1 MKVSLKTFMP
11 VLAAGSLLTAS
22 CGTQLNKANS
32 IQIATENC
40 LKQADLD
47 SAAYR
52 NIFNSTI
59 AAKDSD
65 KVEQFNRVAADMKS
79 TFNEI
84 DRILTDEGISSKEY
98 KMENFKLANDVD
110 TSRVYQHFADSWMY
124 KNFFKKIGILTK
136 DVAKQCDEAANK
148 TRPQ

>member
-1 MKVSLKTFMP
+1 MKVLLKSFIP
-11 VLAAGSLLTAS
+11 VIAAGSLITSS
-22 CGTQLNKANS
+22 CKPQSNTNS
-32 IQIATENC
+32 IQTATENC

-47 SAAYR
+47 SAGYR

-65 KVEQFNRVAADMKS
+65 KIEQFNRVAADMKS

-124 KNFFKKIGILTK
+124 KNFFKKIGILTE

>member
-11 VLAAGSLLTAS
+11 IIATGSLIAAS
-22 CGTQLNKANS
+22 CGAQSKIQL
-32 IQIATENC
+32 ATENC

-52 NIFNSTI
+52 KIFNSTI

-98 KMENFKLANDVD
+98 KM
-110 TSRVYQHFADSWMY
+110 
-124 KNFFKKIGILTK
+124 
-136 DVAKQCDEAANK
+136 
-148 TRPQ
+148 

>member
-1 MKVSLKTFMP
+1 MKVSLKTFIP
-11 VLAAGSLLTAS
+11 IVAAGSLITAS
-22 CGTQLNKANS
+22 CATQPNKTNT

-59 AAKDSD
+59 AAKDSN

-79 TFNEI
+79 SFNEI

-98 KMENFKLANDVD
+98 DMKNFKLANDVD

-124 KNFFKKIGILTK
+124 KNFFKKIGILTE
-136 DVAKQCDEAANK
+136 DVAKQCDNVANK

>member
-22 CGTQLNKANS
+22 CGTQLNKTNS
-32 IQIATENC
+32 IHIATENC

-52 NIFNSTI
+52 NIFNSTR

>member
-98 KMENFKLANDVD
+98 KVENFKLANDVD

>member
-1 MKVSLKTFMP
+1 MKISLKTFLP
-11 VLAAGSLLTAS
+11 VVAIGSLITAS
-22 CGTQLNKANS
+22 CVSQIDKRNKVE
-32 IQIATENC
+32 IAEENC

-52 NIFNSTI
+52 NIFNSTA
-59 AAKDSD
+59 AAKDSE
-65 KVEQFNRVAADMKS
+65 KIAQFNDVAANMKY

-84 DRILTDEGISSKEY
+84 DRILTDEGISPKEY
-98 KMENFKLANDVD
+98 NMKNFKLADDVD

-124 KNFFKKIGILTK
+124 KNFFKKIGILTE
-136 DVAKQCDEAANK
+136 DVAKQCDEAANE

>member
-40 LKQADLD
+40 LKQANLD

-124 KNFFKKIGILTK
+124 KNFFKKIGILTE